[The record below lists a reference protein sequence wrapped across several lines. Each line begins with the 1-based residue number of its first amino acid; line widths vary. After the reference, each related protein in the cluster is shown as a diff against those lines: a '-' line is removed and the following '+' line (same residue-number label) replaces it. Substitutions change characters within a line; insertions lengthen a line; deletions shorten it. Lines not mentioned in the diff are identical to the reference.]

1 MRCLSFFLQ
10 VDSNGEI
17 LNSLTGINILV
28 IVQKDVYSKF
38 VLNVLKSYKKY
49 TMINTEIKGE
59 MLSNY

>member
-38 VLNVLKSYKKY
+38 ILNVLKSYKKY

>member
-1 MRCLSFFLQ
+1 MRCLSFFIQ

>member
-28 IVQKDVYSKF
+28 IVQKDVYLKF

>member
-28 IVQKDVYSKF
+28 IVQKDVYSKS

>member
-17 LNSLTGINILV
+17 LNSLTRINILV

>member
-17 LNSLTGINILV
+17 LHSLTGINILV